1 MKKSFSTLNNL
12 NRRSLLKT
20 TAAGAAFAA
29 STSFAASKTFAAP
42 ALLKQGSEVTIE
54 VWGGVPPEKGPGD
67 LVEAF
72 MEANPSIKVNY
83 TRYVNDDTGNI
94 QLDTALQGGSNI
106 DVFATYG
113 IPRLGQ
119 RISAGATKDL
129 TSYIE
134 ADADIKAWV
143 DETEGLYVVDG
154 QYHCLPTFIAPNF
167 VFLNQGLL
175 EAAGIEVPT
184 EWTVDDFVAMAEE
197 LSGDMTFGAFSA
209 PPVDRMKLGSNYYF
223 NAEGTASNFADPA
236 FRETVE
242 LHKSMID
249 NGTSLPWDEVLSQDL
264 RVYAQTPF
272 LTELDAIWVSSD
284 YSLRFIAD
292 KEQYPHEFITT
303 FAPMP
308 WPADVEEPYNPGTIG
323 GWLAVTESSEKAD
336 ASWEFI
342 KFWLTQGGPHML
354 KAGNNP
360 SFPGTDMDAVVEG
373 ILGPDREELF
383 DVEAYKRVAL
393 EPTHRLVTDT
403 ITTGAAEIQQIKQGL
418 DDRFLLGEI
427 SIDEW
432 QTELTT
438 KADEAIA
445 NAAN

>member
-1 MKKSFSTLNNL
+1 MKNTRNGNTHLS
-12 NRRSLLKT
+12 RRNMIKT
-20 TAAGAAFAA
+20 TAAGAALAVG
-29 STSFAASKTFAAP
+29 SPLASKTFAAP
-42 ALLKQGSEVTIE
+42 NLLRQDSEVTIE
-54 VWGGVPPEKGPGD
+54 VWGGIPPEKGPAD
-67 LVEAF
+67 LVAAF

-94 QLDTALQGGSNI
+94 QLDTALQGGSDI

-134 ADADIKAWV
+134 ADADIKKWV
-143 DETEGLYVVDG
+143 DETDGLYVVDG
-154 QYHCLPTFIAPNF
+154 AYHCLPTFIAPNY
-167 VFLNQGLL
+167 VFLNKNRL
-175 EAAGIEVPT
+175 EEAGIEIPT

-197 LSGDMTFGAFSA
+197 LSGDMSFGAFSS
-209 PPVDRMKLGSNYYF
+209 PPIDRMKLGSNYYF
-223 NAEGTASNFADPA
+223 TEDGTASNFDNPA
-236 FRETVE
+236 FKESVE

-249 NGTSLPWDEVLSQDL
+249 NGTALPWDEVLSQDL
-264 RVYAQTPF
+264 KVYAQTPF
-272 LTELDAIWVSSD
+272 LTELDSLWVSSD
-284 YSLRFIAD
+284 YSLRFVGD
-292 KEQYPHEFITT
+292 KEQYPHEFVTT

-308 WPADVEEPYNPGTIG
+308 WPADADEPYNPGTIG
-323 GWLAVTESSEKAD
+323 GWLAVTESSEKEE

-360 SFPGTDMDAVVEG
+360 SYPGTDMDTVVEG
-373 ILGPDREELF
+373 ILGPDREEFF
-383 DVEAYKRVAL
+383 DVEAYKRVVL

-403 ITTGAAEIQQIKQGL
+403 ITAGAAEVQQLKDGL

-427 SIDEW
+427 TIDEW
-432 QTELTT
+432 QTELKT

-445 NAAN
+445 NAAS

>member
-1 MKKSFSTLNNL
+1 MKKNL
-12 NRRSLLKT
+12 RSITPMNRRSLLKS
-20 TAAGAAFAA
+20 AGAGAALAA
-29 STSFAASKTFAAP
+29 SSMPAASKTFAAP
-42 ALLKQGSEVTIE
+42 YLLRQSGEVTIE

-67 LVEAF
+67 LVAAF

-154 QYHCLPTFIAPNF
+154 QYHCLPTFIAPNY
-167 VFLNQGLL
+167 VFLNKNLL
-175 EAAGIEVPT
+175 DDAGIAVPE

-197 LSGDMTFGAFSA
+197 LSGDMRFGAFSG
-209 PPVDRMKLGSNYYF
+209 PPIARMKLGSNYLF
-223 NAEGTASNFADPA
+223 NEDGTASNFANPA
-236 FRETVE
+236 FKETIE

-249 NGTSLPWDEVLSQDL
+249 NGTALPWDEVLSQDL
-264 RVYAQTPF
+264 KVYAQTPF
-272 LTELDAIWVSSD
+272 LTELDAVWITSD
-284 YSLRFIAD
+284 YSLRFVGD

-308 WPADVEEPYNPGTIG
+308 WPADADEPYNPGTIG
-323 GWLAVTESSEKAD
+323 GWLAVTEASEKAD
-336 ASWEFI
+336 AGWEFI

-360 SFPGTDMDAVVEG
+360 SYPGTDVETVVEG
-373 ILGPDREELF
+373 ILGPDREEFF
-383 DVEAYKRVAL
+383 DIEAYKRVVL
-393 EPTHRLVTDT
+393 EPKHRLVTDT
-403 ITTGAAEIQQIKQGL
+403 ITRGAAEVEQIKSGL
-418 DDRFLLGEI
+418 DDRYLLGEI

-445 NAAN
+445 NAGS